1 MFTVVHANSLILF
14 EAKFKMYHFLG
25 DRKKAHWKKAHR
37 KKAHWKKAHR
47 KKAHRKKAHMYISAW
62 EKSALGKKRT
72 MYFIVYTHIQSFLNL
87 CRIKKNNS
95 IKICKV
101 FTLIF

>member
-14 EAKFKMYHFLG
+14 EAKFKMYHLLG
-25 DRKKAHWKKAHR
+25 DR

-72 MYFIVYTHIQSFLNL
+72 MYFIFYTHIQSFLNL
-87 CRIKKNNS
+87 CRIKK
-95 IKICKV
+95 K
-101 FTLIF
+101 